1 MGDDG
6 READVQFVSNFL
18 VDESLHNEAHHLN
31 LAVGEN
37 FALQG
42 ARQLWKILA
51 PTVSM
56 LFHHEKVFHQRFF
69 RHIDAKAME
78 LGQLTPS
85 VERQREYN
93 GLGSPLG
100 KEQTIFQHNVHGHEI
115 MVILIQ
121 LPCQQFG
128 KRAIH
133 IDSDNG
139 HHMKQNVLQP
149 YRGKRVGVNNSYFGA
164 SLCHKFHL
172 LSLQRYK
179 LAGEN
184 VGDNYDQA
192 YIEKISR
199 DLAKLDVK
207 NVVITGVSFEKGKV
221 GASVYHADTDTFE
234 YYFNEKI
241 DVAFHGTGDVFS
253 SAFAGA
259 LMNGKSAIE
268 AAKIAADFVVEAI
281 KKTLD
286 DKKDHWYGVK
296 FEKAI
301 PSLIKA
307 LN

>member
-1 MGDDG
+1 MPKILERWNKENITFDAFYTGYVTKTQIPYIIDIMNKAAAPGALRIVDPAMADNGKLYAGFDDNFPKTMATLCQGADYILPNLTEASFLLGIPYVGDD
-6 READVQFVSNFL
+6 
-18 VDESLHNEAHHLN
+18 
-31 LAVGEN
+31 
-37 FALQG
+37 
-42 ARQLWKILA
+42 
-51 PTVSM
+51 
-56 LFHHEKVFHQRFF
+56 
-69 RHIDAKAME
+69 
-78 LGQLTPS
+78 
-85 VERQREYN
+85 
-93 GLGSPLG
+93 
-100 KEQTIFQHNVHGHEI
+100 
-115 MVILIQ
+115 
-121 LPCQQFG
+121 
-128 KRAIH
+128 
-133 IDSDNG
+133 
-139 HHMKQNVLQP
+139 
-149 YRGKRVGVNNSYFGA
+149 
-164 SLCHKFHL
+164 
-172 LSLQRYK
+172 
-179 LAGEN
+179 
-184 VGDNYDQA
+184 YDQA

-301 PSLIKA
+301 PSLINA